1 MTYVLRRLPS
11 EQGGQGS
18 GVGVQLRSGW
28 VSNQQRFVDAEGE
41 KKQDGTGQGWLADVT
56 GRQQI
61 CLPPAGWVP
70 TTDDR

>member
-18 GVGVQLRSGW
+18 GVGVLLRSGW
-28 VSNQQRFVDAEGE
+28 VSNQQRFFDAEGE

-70 TTDDR
+70 TTEDR